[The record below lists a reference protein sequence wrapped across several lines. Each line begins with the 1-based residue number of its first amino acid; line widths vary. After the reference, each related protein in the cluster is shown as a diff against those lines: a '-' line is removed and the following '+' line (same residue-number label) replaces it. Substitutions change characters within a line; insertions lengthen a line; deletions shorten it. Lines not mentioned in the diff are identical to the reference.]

1 VTGSLSLSLHNL
13 LSHMSAH
20 LWRYFLQQ
28 DVDAFRQFVAD
39 ATFTS
44 AGSSRAG
51 AGNHVSHKIGSPTAA
66 SSLAVSLPKARK
78 SLGGSQHGTKS
89 QEGKT
94 QGQPVAL
101 TRADINSRDG
111 FGRTLLHHA
120 ASSRQPGA
128 VEFVTALLAIPY
140 LDLYVQD
147 TESGWTALHR
157 ALYFGNVAIAQALML
172 RDIKDATDYTTS
184 SLHSHAGGLIKIK
197 DHEGNS
203 PFEVFGLTIAPRNL
217 GEDARTLAANNADD
231 ESGNSVDLD
240 QIGAE
245 ENGQRRPNKPR
256 VNLLGDEVFA
266 FGSNKNLS
274 LGLGDEDDRQYPE
287 RVSLRRPE
295 HLLKRFHQEHIMER
309 TFPAQDLSAN
319 QTCVSVNSAL
329 PALIRNQALKIQDV
343 AMSKLHTAIITND
356 PEANLFICGFG
367 PGGRLG
373 TGDEVTLF
381 SYVCIESGGLSG
393 RRVNSVALGQDH
405 TIAVSA
411 SGEVFT
417 WGSNK
422 FGQLGYSLPQ
432 SPTAREAP
440 VQLTP
445 RQLYGP
451 VKKETIVG
459 AAASSIH
466 SAIFTSSALYTFGK
480 NEGQLGLMDADARSL
495 EVQVIPRRVGVS
507 VLQAAIEM
515 VSAIDRA
522 TSILLENHDLIVLTH
537 YGFTKVIFQLEG
549 FTNYFLQGSYATR
562 YDPAGNYVCKVTS
575 GGNTICAMSSFG
587 EVFTIDITKKVES
600 TAGVSTTNPSKARNA
615 LPPPA
620 RVWSIRKAHMAARD
634 VAVGQ
639 SGSIILSTEAGSVWR
654 KEKRAIIKDLG
665 SNMSGTARSKDYK
678 FVRIPNITRAVGIR
692 SNAFGAFTAIRRDCD
707 VTREQIVVNPPSIWN
722 DLLPLLPFK
731 EYGKMEEMFDSEDPQ
746 PRFWTPAMSETSP
759 AHIRRAILLA
769 KHAEAEFM
777 QLLSIFE
784 PLADSQYDLW
794 ITSNVTDVR
803 IPAHSFL
810 MKSRSCV
817 LRRALTQFQSQYYF
831 SLADIFSIEY
841 GPDGQIQVQFQGAD
855 FLTIANL
862 VFYMYTENIID
873 VWHYTSK
880 APQSAARYRQVRIE
894 LMKIATNLEMRSLER
909 AARVMAE
916 PAKCLQQ
923 DMESAILD
931 ENLFSDADLVVE
943 LADDAEMPAHSVL
956 LCCRCPF
963 FDAFFHGRARGAW
976 ISSRRADAE
985 ETAEIVRV
993 DLKHI
998 DAKIFRMVLQHIYA
1012 DTGEELFDDVVTND
1026 LDEFLDLIIEV
1037 MSVANELMLDRL
1049 AQICQKL
1056 LGKFGMLEVC

>member
-1 VTGSLSLSLHNL
+1 
-13 LSHMSAH
+13 MSAY
-20 LWRYFLQQ
+20 LWRHFLQQ

-44 AGSSRAG
+44 ASSSRPG
-51 AGNHVSHKIGSPTAA
+51 ASSNVSQKLGSPATT
-66 SSLAVSLPKARK
+66 SSLPTPLPKTRK
-78 SLGGSQHGTKS
+78 SLGGPQYGIRN
-89 QEGKT
+89 QDGKAH
-94 QGQPVAL
+94 GQPVAL

-111 FGRTLLHHA
+111 FGRTLLHHV
-120 ASSRQPGA
+120 ASSRQSNA
-128 VEFVTALLAIPY
+128 VEFVTALLSVPY
-140 LDLYVQD
+140 LDLYAQD

-184 SLHSHAGGLIKIK
+184 GLHGHAGGLIKIK

-203 PFEVFGLTIAPRNL
+203 PFEVFGLTIAPRTL
-217 GEDARTLAANNADD
+217 AEDARTLAANGVDD

-240 QIGAE
+240 QISTE
-245 ENGQRRPNKPR
+245 ENGQRRPNKAR
-256 VNLLGDEVFA
+256 VNLLGDDVFA

-287 RVSLRRPE
+287 RVNLRRPE
-295 HLLKRFHQEHIMER
+295 HLLRRFHQEHILEKPLP
-309 TFPAQDLSAN
+309 TQDLSASRTISSGN
-319 QTCVSVNSAL
+319 FAL

-343 AMSKLHTAIITND
+343 IMSKLHTAIITHD
-356 PEANLFICGFG
+356 PEANLFVCGFG

-373 TGDEVTLF
+373 TGDEATRF
-381 SYVCIESGGLSG
+381 SYVCIESGGLAG
-393 RRVNSVALGQDH
+393 KRATAVALGQDH

-432 SPTAREAP
+432 SSAAGEAP
-440 VQLTP
+440 VQLIP

-451 VKKETIVG
+451 MKREAIVG

-495 EVQVIPRRVGVS
+495 EMQVIPRRVGVS
-507 VLQAAIEM
+507 VLQSAIEM

-537 YGFTKVIFQLEG
+537 YGFTKVVFQLEG

-562 YDPAGNYVCKVTS
+562 YDPAGNYVRKVTS

-587 EVFTIDITKKVES
+587 EVFTIDVTKKVES

-615 LPPPA
+615 LPHPT

-654 KEKRAIIKDLG
+654 KEKRAIIKDIS
-665 SNMSGTARSKDYK
+665 SNMSDKVRSKDYK
-678 FVRIPNITRAVGIR
+678 FVRIPNITRAVGVR

-707 VTREQIVVNPPSIWN
+707 VTREQIIVDPPSIWN
-722 DLLPLLPFK
+722 DILPLLAFK
-731 EYGKMEEMFDSEDPQ
+731 EYGRVEETSDAEDPQ
-746 PRFWTPAMSETSP
+746 PRFWTPATGETSP
-759 AHIRRAILLA
+759 ARIRRAILLA
-769 KHAEAEFM
+769 KDAEADLSH
-777 QLLSIFE
+777 LLSTFD
-784 PLADSQYDLW
+784 PLADSQYDMW
-794 ITSNVTDVR
+794 ITSSVTDVR
-803 IPAHSFL
+803 IPVHSFL
-810 MKSRSCV
+810 IKSRSCV
-817 LRRALTQFQSQYYF
+817 LRRALAEFQNTYYF
-831 SLADIFSIEY
+831 SLGDVFSIEY
-841 GPDGQIQVQFQGAD
+841 GPDGQIQIRFKGAD
-855 FLTIANL
+855 FLTITNL
-862 VFYMYTENIID
+862 VLYMYTEDVVD
-873 VWHYTSK
+873 VWHHTAK
-880 APQSAARYRQVRIE
+880 APRSAARYRQVRTE
-894 LMKIATNLEMRSLER
+894 LMKIATNLEMKSLER
-909 AARVMAE
+909 AARVMTE
-916 PAKCLQQ
+916 PAKCLQL

-931 ENLFSDADLVVE
+931 EDLFSDADLLIE
-943 LADDAEMPAHSVL
+943 LADDAEMRAHSAI

-963 FDAFFHGRARGAW
+963 FDGLFHGRAGGAW
-976 ISSRRADAE
+976 ISSRRTDAE
-985 ETAEIVRV
+985 EMAEMVKV

-998 DAKIFRMVLQHIYA
+998 DAKTFRMVLRHIYA
-1012 DTGEELFDDVVTND
+1012 DTGEELFDDVITND
-1026 LDEFLDLIIEV
+1026 LDEFLDLVIEV

-1056 LGKFGMLEVC
+1056 LGRFGMLQEHHRCHRH